1 MGKNKRL
8 RKQSDGYAR
17 QVELHKAKIRAE
29 LEKPQP
35 DRRLIEKWVN
45 DIERNER
52 LRTRREEKLPHR
64 RKP

>member
-17 QVELHKAKIRAE
+17 QVELHKTKIRAE